1 MEQVLSRQQAELV
14 ALERRLVLHARDALQ
29 QVEGSRDDVDR
40 LAKLVDEMDELFLL
54 VIAGEYNTGKSTFI
68 NALLGDE
75 VFAMGDLPTTRAIS
89 ILRHGDAGP
98 PERIGDN
105 MYLYH
110 YPLDLLRDLHIVDTP
125 GTNSIERTDEA
136 HTREVVPRA

>member
-14 ALERRLVLHARDALQ
+14 ALERRLVLRARDALLQ
-29 QVEGSRDDVDR
+29 SEAARADIDR

-89 ILRHGDAGP
+89 ILRYGKEGP
-98 PERIGDN
+98 PESLGES
-105 MYLYH
+105 MHLYH
-110 YPLDLLRDLHIVDTP
+110 
-125 GTNSIERTDEA
+125 
-136 HTREVVPRA
+136 